1 MEIQISVD
9 RGEAYFPQALTSV
22 NCLKFINL
30 KALPHLLP
38 VTLPH
43 TEQVTHKLKLNETL

>member
-9 RGEAYFPQALTSV
+9 RGEAYFPQPLTSV

-38 VTLPH
+38 VPLPH